1 MVAISIDPQARGFR
15 DDGTESG
22 LTRFQIVRGGWKPM
36 SWRRGGYV
44 TAVGGTATVGGIG
57 SLSGFALWTGTSLQ
71 MTVPANAA
79 LGNGTTL
86 GFWVH
91 GNRFALRYVTA
102 SGVVPGCT
110 IDGITYDVPLSEAT
124 AVNPITLSG
133 IGYDESPLVEVADD
147 LGDGFHFV
155 ELSFPCAA
163 TGSTRSWVL
172 HGYAV
177 DNIEGYEEKSL
188 EGRVGSAQVAL
199 TGTYQAMLG
208 AATST
213 NIRTVRKLFF
223 YNSTAG
229 AIVATL
235 RHITYGI
242 IWSKSVPAGEAAE
255 WDPGICM
262 ADGVEL
268 QAIGNGLT
276 CTVIGGL

>member
-1 MVAISIDPQARGFR
+1 MITIDPQASGFR

-22 LTRFQIVRGGWKPM
+22 VTRFEVVRGGWKPM
-36 SWRRGGYV
+36 SWRRGGY
-44 TAVGGTATVGGIG
+44 TSAAAGTATVGSLG
-57 SLSGFALWTGTSLQ
+57 SLSGSALWTGTSIQ

-79 LGNGTTL
+79 LGNGTTM
-86 GFWVH
+86 GFWIH
-91 GNRFALRYVTA
+91 GNKFALRYVTA
-102 SGVVPGCT
+102 SGVSPGCT

-124 AVNPITLSG
+124 PLNPITLSG
-133 IGYDESPLVEVADD
+133 IGYDEGPLVKVADD
-147 LGDGFHFV
+147 LGNGFHFV

-172 HGYAV
+172 HGYGV
-177 DNIEGYEEKSL
+177 DDIEGYEERSR
-188 EGRVGSAQVAL
+188 EGRTGANQVAL

-208 AATST
+208 ALTST

-223 YNSTAG
+223 YNSTGG
-229 AIVATL
+229 AITATL
-235 RHITYGI
+235 RHITYGT
-242 IWSKSVPAGEAAE
+242 IWTKSVPAGETVE